1 MDEILVTETEE
12 TEVNVVEQVLA
23 GIEFESA
30 ATRTAMKALEIAK
43 AKVTE
48 LSTAFSAANK
58 ADTSRKNDATRL
70 AKRLLKEGLSTDT
83 IALTLTKEYG
93 RTRKPAPAG
102 EARKSHKI
110 SQEEQDAVL
119 AFINSKPETTAKEIW
134 GQFDSLD
141 KQGIS
146 LTVKRLVSG
155 GKVRAEGNTR
165 QRKYFPVQQ

>member
-1 MDEILVTETEE
+1 MSDEILVETDG
-12 TEVNVVEQVLA
+12 TEVNAIEQALT

-30 ATRTAMKALEIAK
+30 DTRAAKKALDAAK
-43 AKVTE
+43 AKVAE
-48 LSTAFSAANK
+48 LTAVFAAANK
-58 ADTSRKNDATRL
+58 ADTTRKNDATRL

-83 IALTLTKEYG
+83 VVLTLTKEYG

-146 LTVKRLVSG
+146 LTVKRLVSN

-165 QRKYFPVQQ
+165 QRKYFPIQ